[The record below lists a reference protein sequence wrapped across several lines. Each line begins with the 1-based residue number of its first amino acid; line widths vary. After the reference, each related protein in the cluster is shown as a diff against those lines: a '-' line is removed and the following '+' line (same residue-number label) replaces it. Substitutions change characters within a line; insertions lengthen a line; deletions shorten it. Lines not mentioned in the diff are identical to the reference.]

1 MVFTEK
7 GESAVYEYIIG
18 QVDWVG
24 PEYVVINHNG
34 LGYQI
39 YTPNPFVFRPSQ
51 EQVKVYTH
59 MYVREDIM
67 MLYGFKTFDERLL
80 FQKLLNVSGIGPK
93 GALAIVATGE
103 PNKVVRAIEEEDE
116 VFLTKF
122 PGVGKKTARQMILD
136 LKGKLEKVFG
146 AVQVDLFTDL
156 DALEQKDASKASLED
171 ALEALQALGYA
182 EKEVK
187 KIVPVLQAEQLST
200 DEYIKK
206 ALQLLLQAKR

>member
-1 MVFTEK
+1 M
-7 GESAVYEYIIG
+7 YEYIIG
-18 QVDWVG
+18 KIEWVG
-24 PEYVVINHNG
+24 PEYIVIDHNG
-34 LGYQI
+34 MGYQLF
-39 YTPNPFVFRPSQ
+39 TPNPYVFRPSN
-51 EQVKVYTH
+51 EIIKVYTH
-59 MYVREDIM
+59 HYVREDVM
-67 MLYGFKTFDERLL
+67 MLYGFKTLDERTL
-80 FQKLLNVSGIGPK
+80 FQKLLSVSGIGPK

-103 PNKVVRAIEEEDE
+103 PNQIVQAIEEEDE

-156 DALEQKDASKASLED
+156 DAVEEKENAASSLDDAI
-171 ALEALQALGYA
+171 EALKALGYA

-187 KIVPVLQAEQLST
+187 KIAPLLKTEKLST

>member
-1 MVFTEK
+1 M
-7 GESAVYEYIIG
+7 YEYIIG
-18 QVDWVG
+18 KIEWVG
-24 PEYVVINHNG
+24 PEYIVIDHNG
-34 LGYQI
+34 MGYQLF
-39 YTPNPFVFRPSQ
+39 TPNPYVFRPSN
-51 EQVKVYTH
+51 EILKVYTH
-59 MYVREDIM
+59 LYVREDVM
-67 MLYGFKTFDERLL
+67 MLYGFKTLDERTL
-80 FQKLLNVSGIGPK
+80 FQKLLSVSGIGPK

-103 PNKVVRAIEEEDE
+103 PNQIVHAIEEEDE

-146 AVQVDLFTDL
+146 AVQVDLFTDMDAIEEKESAASSL
-156 DALEQKDASKASLED
+156 DDAI
-171 ALEALQALGYA
+171 EALKALGYA

-187 KIVPVLQAEQLST
+187 KIVPLLKNETLST